1 MQLAEI
7 LSHRKGVKRR
17 NWSLDILRGRG
28 NQKEKN
34 KKEESW
40 RRWAGSDEQTNLR
53 EKVGAECEWVKGAC
67 KNNWST
73 PLFDFH
79 VDVFFSPPSAI
90 RTRLCEPNLVIL
102 CRLKALGVVQ
112 LLYLPG
118 RAHTQLCLGPN
129 CIGSSYVHQI
139 CQHSQHGCYSV
150 GYSRESLSAAVS
162 SDWIDLSKF

>member
-53 EKVGAECEWVKGAC
+53 EKVGAECE
-67 KNNWST
+67 
-73 PLFDFH
+73 
-79 VDVFFSPPSAI
+79 
-90 RTRLCEPNLVIL
+90 
-102 CRLKALGVVQ
+102 
-112 LLYLPG
+112 
-118 RAHTQLCLGPN
+118 
-129 CIGSSYVHQI
+129 
-139 CQHSQHGCYSV
+139 
-150 GYSRESLSAAVS
+150 
-162 SDWIDLSKF
+162 